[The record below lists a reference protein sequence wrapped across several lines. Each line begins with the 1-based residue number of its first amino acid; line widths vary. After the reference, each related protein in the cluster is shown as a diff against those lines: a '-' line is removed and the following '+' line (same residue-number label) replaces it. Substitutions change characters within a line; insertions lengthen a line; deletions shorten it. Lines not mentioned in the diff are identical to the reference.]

1 MKLLSEIDVSQK
13 RVFLRADLDVPIEEF
28 AVDPS
33 KTRLASGGSSQF
45 TEATRLQNLRPTVD
59 YLFENGADKVIIGGH
74 LDRPKGFDPALSTKQ
89 LLEPLERILGQEI
102 VFSSQLKSSVN
113 REPTTDNHIVL
124 LENLRF
130 WPGEVKNDQT
140 FAQQLAKLADV
151 YINEAFGNCHRSHS
165 SMVALPALLPHAAGL
180 HLEKEI
186 EELTG
191 ILKDPKKPFVAIV
204 GGAKIETKLPL
215 VENLAKI
222 ADLVLVG
229 GELPIEIRQKNM
241 KLKENVLVAQLT
253 EDGKDINQESID
265 AFIQK
270 IKTAQTIVWN
280 GPLGLF
286 EEGYKKGT
294 IEIAQAILKSP
305 AYEIIGGGETVQFLI
320 EHQLLSKF
328 SFVSSGGGAM
338 LEFLSGEKL
347 PGIKAL
353 E

>member
-1 MKLLSEIDVSQK
+1 M
-13 RVFLRADLDVPIEEF
+13 
-28 AVDPS
+28 
-33 KTRLASGGSSQF
+33 
-45 TEATRLQNLRPTVD
+45 
-59 YLFENGADKVIIGGH
+59 NG
-74 LDRPKGFDPALSTKQ
+74 P
-89 LLEPLERILGQEI
+89 
-102 VFSSQLKSSVN
+102 N
-113 REPTTDNHIVL
+113 
-124 LENLRF
+124 
-130 WPGEVKNDQT
+130 
-140 FAQQLAKLADV
+140 
-151 YINEAFGNCHRSHS
+151 
-165 SMVALPALLPHAAGL
+165 
-180 HLEKEI
+180 
-186 EELTG
+186 
-191 ILKDPKKPFVAIV
+191 KPFVAII